1 MMDAMPHW
9 NDRYGRDPLAKK
21 KAPKQYRTVE
31 GTRGLMIED
40 AATEYCGAVV
50 GFEKSDSGLL
60 VRLEDRHGHVRV
72 FPTKPGLL
80 LLEGEPIHLI
90 RPRQTPRGPQLSNSG
105 SRLAAHPQRAR
116 TARASRIWVE
126 GKHDALIVQQV
137 WGHDLAQE
145 GIVVEE
151 LSGLDN
157 LPERL
162 AYFSPSPQRRVGVLA
177 DHLITGTKE
186 TALVDNVGD
195 NVLVTGHPFVDIWA
209 AVKPATMGISAWP
222 DIPMG
227 EDWKTGTCQR
237 LGWGT
242 PQDGWR
248 RIAARVKTYRDLDS
262 TLIGAVERLIDFVT
276 EPGAL

>member
-1 MMDAMPHW
+1 M
-9 NDRYGRDPLAKK
+9 
-21 KAPKQYRTVE
+21 E
-31 GTRGLMIED
+31 
-40 AATEYCGAVV
+40 
-50 GFEKSDSGLL
+50 F
-60 VRLEDRHGHVRV
+60 
-72 FPTKPGLL
+72 
-80 LLEGEPIHLI
+80 
-90 RPRQTPRGPQLSNSG
+90 
-105 SRLAAHPQRAR
+105 
-116 TARASRIWVE
+116 
-126 GKHDALIVQQV
+126 
-137 WGHDLAQE
+137 
-145 GIVVEE
+145 VVEE

-237 LGWGT
+237 LGW
-242 PQDGWR
+242 
-248 RIAARVKTYRDLDS
+248 VLHKTGGEELPH
-262 TLIGAVERLIDFVT
+262 V
-276 EPGAL
+276 